1 MKRSRRPDSPLMSK
15 LRELD
20 MGGLRAS
27 DEVPEK
33 IRTREE
39 TSSLAFCP
47 LLVKYVG
54 RGMCGDVDCRN
65 CKLPYAEYDDV
76 ETGWFCTTCARENVC
91 VLPYYGNGR
100 CTGCGR
106 ESCILMLCEVLD

>member
-1 MKRSRRPDSPLMSK
+1 MAR

-20 MGGLRAS
+20 MGELSA
-27 DEVPEK
+27 DTTIPETAPTK
-33 IRTREE
+33 EQ
-39 TSSLAFCP
+39 TSALAFCP
-47 LLVKYVG
+47 LLVKYSG

-65 CKLPYAEYDDV
+65 CDLPRVEFEDI
-76 ETGWFCTTCARENVC
+76 ETGWFCSTCADENTY

-106 ESCILMLCEVLD
+106 ETCILMLCEVLDP